1 MTVVAIWSILFYA
14 LLVAIGG
21 LIGYLKVKSQ
31 MSLISGGVSGIL
43 LCGAFFL
50 GLQNP
55 GTGLLLASV
64 IEIALTFVFAM
75 RFRST
80 QKFMPAGLLAIVSLV
95 ATLGYGVVWFGLS

>member
-21 LIGYLKVKSQ
+21 VIGYLKVKSQ
-31 MSLISGGVSGIL
+31 MSLISGGVSGVL
-43 LCGAFFL
+43 LAGAFWL
-50 GLQNP
+50 GLQSP
-55 GTGLLLASV
+55 ATGLIMAGA
-64 IEIALTFVFAM
+64 IAIALTLVFAM

-95 ATLGYGVVWFGLS
+95 ATLGYSAAWFGL